1 MLVEGMSCGH
11 CEKAVKS
18 ALSEIAGVS
27 SVNVDLATKKVA
39 VEEAGYDVVEIN
51 QIGDNMNEGKKK
63 AANKLKTARG
73 QIDGI
78 IKMIE
83 DDRYC
88 VDVSTQMLS
97 VIGLLR
103 KANID
108 VLNSHI
114 RSCVSTAILES
125 EEQGEQKIEEII
137 NIIDKY
143 IK

>member
-1 MLVEGMSCGH
+1 
-11 CEKAVKS
+11 
-18 ALSEIAGVS
+18 
-27 SVNVDLATKKVA
+27 
-39 VEEAGYDVVEIN
+39 
-51 QIGDNMNEGKKK
+51 MNEGKKK

-83 DDRYC
+83 EDRYC
-88 VDVSTQMLS
+88 VDVSTQILS
-97 VIGLLR
+97 AIGLLK

-108 VLNSHI
+108 VLNGHI
-114 RSCVSTAILES
+114 RSCVTTAILEG
-125 EEQGEQKIEEII
+125 EEQGEEKIEEII

>member
-1 MLVEGMSCGH
+1 
-11 CEKAVKS
+11 
-18 ALSEIAGVS
+18 
-27 SVNVDLATKKVA
+27 
-39 VEEAGYDVVEIN
+39 
-51 QIGDNMNEGKKK
+51 MNEGKKK
-63 AANKLKTARG
+63 AIGKLKTARG

-78 IKMIE
+78 IRMLE

-88 VDVSTQMLS
+88 VDVSTQILS
-97 VIGLLR
+97 SIGLLK

-114 RSCVSTAILES
+114 RSCVADAILEG
-125 EEQGEQKIEEII
+125 EDQGNEKIEEII